1 MTFELNMITI
11 SFSTLCPLVLWC
23 ILFFL
28 IIFYFVP
35 ITAVVVWNN
44 IDECSDNVYILV
56 IGMSSIVTLWLWF
69 FQKEEGF
76 IFVNILHE
84 KKKVLTVKIVFCLV
98 IPRCIERALSN
109 YWCFFFIISH
119 VLSPQHCIYVKLY
132 QISIS
137 WIFASFQSDK
147 FVHSQVAFK
156 NFWRLRLCVIF
167 FHPLKLLF
175 VICLLLVI
183 WRSCCN
189 RVICVSFSN

>member
-1 MTFELNMITI
+1 MDVAVHCNFWLESSEAECITLYYFCKKFYWEALHFTLEFGMTFELNMITI

-109 YWCFFFIISH
+109 YWCFFYH
-119 VLSPQHCIYVKLY
+119 LPCLVTTALY
-132 QISIS
+132 LCQTL
-137 WIFASFQSDK
+137 SDK
-147 FVHSQVAFK
+147 HFL
-156 NFWRLRLCVIF
+156 N
-167 FHPLKLLF
+167 
-175 VICLLLVI
+175 ICL
-183 WRSCCN
+183 
-189 RVICVSFSN
+189 FSEW